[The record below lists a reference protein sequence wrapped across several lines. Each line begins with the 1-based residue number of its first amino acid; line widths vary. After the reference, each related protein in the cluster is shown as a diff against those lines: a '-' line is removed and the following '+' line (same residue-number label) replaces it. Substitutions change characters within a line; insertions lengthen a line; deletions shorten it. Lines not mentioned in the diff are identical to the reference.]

1 MPDKIC
7 KNSYIKINSEIKLIN
22 YSLHKI
28 FTNNNLN
35 NANADERNYLLLLT
49 TTTTTTTTV

>member
-28 FTNNNLN
+28 FTNNLN

-49 TTTTTTTTV
+49 TTIIILFSV